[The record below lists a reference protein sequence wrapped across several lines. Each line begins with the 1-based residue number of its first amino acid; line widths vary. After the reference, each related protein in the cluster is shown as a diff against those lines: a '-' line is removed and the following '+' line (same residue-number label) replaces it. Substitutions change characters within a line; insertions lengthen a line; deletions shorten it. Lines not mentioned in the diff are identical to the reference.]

1 MMTKKSILIH
11 LSRYANYKTSASI
24 PSTFFM
30 ALRQSI
36 QILRIR
42 ILTLSSAILLYVR
55 LFLKTTG

>member
-1 MMTKKSILIH
+1 MMTKKKHSDSFVTIRKLQNISFYPIH
-11 LSRYANYKTSASI
+11 I
-24 PSTFFM
+24 FM